1 MSPQHRCRPQ
11 DWHLLLTHLGGLS
24 PYQNVGA
31 LPLAIPCVLLTV
43 PSRAGFEA
51 QNPQQLPTAS
61 ERSRPVIDGSS
72 VRLVFRGHPSNLV
85 PVTCYLITG
94 GAGFIGSHL
103 VEALLK
109 RGDEVSVLDTLST
122 GRLSNLAPV
131 HDDDRFSFVQGSV
144 LDELAVDE
152 AVRGA
157 DVVVHLAAA
166 VGVKLIVEQPLYSLT
181 TNIKGAIAVLEAAH
195 RYRRKVMVASSSEI
209 YGKNNSDTLNE
220 QADRILGSPAV
231 TRWAYST
238 SKAVDEMFAYAYHRE
253 RDLPAI
259 VVRLFNTVGPRQSPA
274 YGMVIPRL
282 VRQAL
287 AGEPLTVF
295 GDGTQTRCFCHVA
308 DVVRACRL
316 SAGRAQ
322 GRSATSSMSAALR
335 RSRSNS
341 WLPGSLTER
350 GAPPSIIHLPYEVA
364 YEVGFEDMARRVPD
378 VAKSAPSPVGGRRGL
393 LSDILDDV
401 IEEVRAEREALA
413 LADDE

>member
-1 MSPQHRCRPQ
+1 MTR
-11 DWHLLLTHLGGLS
+11 
-24 PYQNVGA
+24 
-31 LPLAIPCVLLTV
+31 
-43 PSRAGFEA
+43 
-51 QNPQQLPTAS
+51 
-61 ERSRPVIDGSS
+61 
-72 VRLVFRGHPSNLV
+72 
-85 PVTCYLITG
+85 YLITG

-103 VEALLK
+103 VDALLA

-122 GRLSNLAPV
+122 GRLSNLTGASN
-131 HDDDRFSFVQGSV
+131 DGRFSFVQGSV

-166 VGVKLIVEQPLYSLT
+166 VGVKLIVEQPLFSLT

-195 RYRRKVMVASSSEI
+195 RYRRKVIVASSSEI

-231 TRWAYST
+231 ARWAYST
-238 SKAVDEMFAYAYHRE
+238 SKAVDEIFAYAYHRE

-308 DVVRACRL
+308 DVVRAL
-316 SAGRAQ
+316 VALLDEP
-322 GRSATSSMSAALR
+322 AAIGDVFNVGGSEEISIHQLAR
-335 RSRSNS
+335 RII
-341 WLPGSLTER
+341 ER
-350 GAPPSIIHLPYEVA
+350 TASPSPIVLLPYEVA

-378 VAKSAPSPVGGRRGL
+378 VTKIGALTGWQANRAL
-393 LSDILDDV
+393 TDILDDV

-413 LADDE
+413 LAGDD